1 MELVRTKRSSFSLLS
16 GEFSYKWSHS
26 KGERVVG
33 TENKVR
39 DCLLAK
45 IDAIS
50 PLPMVATN
58 AGKLALFVSFTCP
71 RAVSSASY
79 RQQCRCGVLRERT
92 TFAVPRAVR
101 ARVPEPGKQLTTLR
115 ARASAT
121 EGAGSSDGTTA
132 RPYKVLIANRGEI
145 AVRAIRTCQEL
156 GIRTVQIYSTADAD
170 SLAVRMADERICIG
184 PPLARESYLNI
195 PTIISACEVTGADA
209 VYPGFGFLSENAR
222 FADLLERHEITF
234 IGPNARA
241 ISLMGDK
248 STAKTTMREAG
259 VPTVPGSDGLLR
271 DVADARQVAK
281 QIGYPVMLKATA
293 GGGGRGIR
301 LVRSE
306 AELED
311 AFITCQQE
319 AKNAFGNGALYMEKF
334 IESPRHVEI
343 QIIGDSHGNVIY
355 LGERDCSVQ
364 RRNQKLLE
372 EAPSPAVTPEIRT
385 KMGEA
390 ACRAAKAIGY
400 CGAGTVEYIMAS
412 TGEFYFMEMN
422 TRIQV
427 EHPVTEMITGLDIV
441 ALQIAVARGEP
452 LPIRQEQVQLN
463 GWAMEARI
471 NCEDVLQA
479 FRPMPGLVTNFLAPG
494 GNGVR
499 WDGCIYPG
507 YNVPA
512 FYDSMLGKLICWGP
526 TRDAAIRKL
535 RRALREM
542 QVEGVPTTIPFHLAL
557 LENPVFQEGKTV
569 YTNFIEREGIMEQLK
584 EQAQATAQSSDR
596 SKVALR

>member
-1 MELVRTKRSSFSLLS
+1 MTATARRAMFFVPSVHPVAPTGSFLSRCSGRETSTAKRTFVARRPVRS
-16 GEFSYKWSHS
+16 GTCAL
-26 KGERVVG
+26 GNLR
-33 TENKVR
+33 
-39 DCLLAK
+39 
-45 IDAIS
+45 AIS
-50 PLPMVATN
+50 SVDTGANKGDAT
-58 AGKLALFVSFTCP
+58 
-71 RAVSSASY
+71 
-79 RQQCRCGVLRERT
+79 RER
-92 TFAVPRAVR
+92 
-101 ARVPEPGKQLTTLR
+101 
-115 ARASAT
+115 SA
-121 EGAGSSDGTTA
+121 DQ
-132 RPYKVLIANRGEI
+132 PYKVLIANRGEI

-170 SLAVRMADERICIG
+170 SLAVRLADERICIG

-222 FADLLERHEITF
+222 FADLLERHGITF
-234 IGPNARA
+234 IGPSARA

-248 STAKTTMREAG
+248 STAKTTMRRAG
-259 VPTVPGSDGLLR
+259 VPTVPGSEGLLR
-271 DVADARQVAK
+271 DLNDARQVAE

-301 LVRSE
+301 LVRSV
-306 AELED
+306 AELEN

-319 AKNAFGNGALYMEKF
+319 AKSAFGNDALYMEKF

-372 EAPSPAVTPEIRT
+372 EAPSPAVTPETRK

-390 ACRAAKAIGY
+390 ACRAAQAIGY

-412 TGEFYFMEMN
+412 NGDFYFMEMN

-452 LPIRQEQVQLN
+452 LPIHQEQVQLN

-479 FRPMPGLVTNFLAPG
+479 FRPMPGLITNFLAPG

-542 QVEGVPTTIPFHLAL
+542 QIDGVPTTVPFHLAL
-557 LENPVFQEGKTV
+557 LEHPVFQEGKTI
-569 YTNFIEREGIMEQLK
+569 YTNFIERERIMEQLK
-584 EQAQATAQSSDR
+584 ERAKAANETTERPKAATLEKA
-596 SKVALR
+596 AA